1 MKYYTHEQTVRMQK
15 YRKQVLRKAFYDSG
29 KNNVKKRYRMI
40 CRAIWQKYRVN

>member
-15 YRKQVLRKAFYDSG
+15 YRKQFIIKAFYDSG
-29 KNNVKKRYRMI
+29 MNNVKKRYRMI